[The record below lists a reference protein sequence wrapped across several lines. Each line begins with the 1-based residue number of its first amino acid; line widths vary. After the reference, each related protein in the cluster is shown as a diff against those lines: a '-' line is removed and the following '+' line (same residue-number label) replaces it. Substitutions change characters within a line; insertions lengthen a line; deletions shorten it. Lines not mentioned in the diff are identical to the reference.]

1 MTPTHLITG
10 QSAYLLACV
19 VSGRVPALA
28 EAASAL
34 LGAVLPDL
42 DLRQSWVGRLLPR
55 ASGWL
60 EDRFG
65 HRTLTH
71 SLLLQAG
78 AGLAAWAVVPP
89 GHALAL
95 LAGWASHS
103 LADMTTPAGVAWLWP
118 SRVRCVVPGN
128 PRYRIES
135 GGRGELAFLVVVAL
149 LGALAMP
156 LAASGLGPK
165 GLIRAGLGEISAA
178 RRAYDAGMG
187 SRAFTLSL
195 RGRDRRTHAD
205 VSGCYPVLGP
215 FAEAGFLVATPL
227 GPRSVGPASAAD
239 WHPERAVLVP
249 GDAEE
254 TTSLALQTPRIGAR
268 SLVQALAPLEPLGR
282 VYLLGTFTAPGVH
295 GEPPTVTVSGDRV
308 TLAYASP
315 DRVAALGEAP
325 LREVDLVV
333 QVRHAP
339 GVAVPEVALPPA
351 GQPALPESLSRWTGA
366 GCAGGEAPCP
376 P

>member
-1 MTPTHLITG
+1 MTPTHLVTG
-10 QSAYLLACV
+10 QGAYLLACV
-19 VSGRVPALA
+19 ISGRVPALA

-42 DLRQSWVGRLLPR
+42 DLRQSWPGRLLSGP
-55 ASGWL
+55 SGWL

-78 AGLAAWAVVPP
+78 AGIAAWALLPP

-118 SRVRCVVPGN
+118 SRVRCVLPGN

-135 GGRGELAFLVVVAL
+135 GGGGELAFLVVAAL

-156 LAASGLGPK
+156 LAASGFGAK
-165 GLIRAGLGEISAA
+165 GLVRAGLGEIGPA

-187 SRAFTLSL
+187 SRAFALSL

-215 FAEAGFLVATPL
+215 FAEGGFLVSTPG
-227 GPRSVGPASAAD
+227 GPRSVGPTSAAD

-249 GDAEE
+249 GEAEE
-254 TTSLALQTPRIGAR
+254 TTSLALQTSRIGAR
-268 SLVQALAPLEPLGR
+268 ALLEALSPLEPLGR
-282 VYLLGTFTAPGVH
+282 VVLVGTFTAPGARDD
-295 GEPPTVTVSGDRV
+295 PPTVAVSGDRV
-308 TLAYASP
+308 TLSYAGP
-315 DRVAALGEAP
+315 DRIAALGEAR
-325 LREVDLVV
+325 LREVDLVA
-333 QVRHAP
+333 QVRPAP
-339 GVAVPEVALPPA
+339 GVAVPEVSLPPA
-351 GQPALPESLSRWTGA
+351 GRTALPEALDRWTDT
-366 GCAGGEAPCP
+366 GCAGGEAACP